1 MKVPSIEAV
10 GEVLLGVF
18 AKEEL
23 DDEKRRGLAWLIRG
37 RQTWSL
43 RRGGKLPLVR
53 FRIIMSAS
61 SC

>member
-23 DDEKRRGLAWLIRG
+23 DDEKRRVFAWLSRG

-43 RRGGKLPLVR
+43 RRGKVPR
-53 FRIIMSAS
+53 AKFRIIMSAS